1 MRKRG
6 ASANDSGIRPNLTNF
21 FLKNRQPEF
30 ARGTGSFART
40 VALEPPQ
47 GHPRPARAQSSF
59 SSKVRNRQSALI
71 LRKRQPTRSCAL
83 GLIGPARPA
92 LGQFARANMSDD
104 ERLIVREISSRR
116 VNIRAR
122 SAWKDFQERPTT
134 HSFGAG
140 ADSVS
145 ASFAASAGVIVN
157 PGATERVARS
167 ERNQAPHSIYGAS
180 SGRWASVCGASRRFF
195 RGCGG
200 GHELAV
206 FAQRFSRADDR
217 DVAQPLGR
225 LSACGQQRHG
235 ADGQESR

>member
-1 MRKRG
+1 M
-6 ASANDSGIRPNLTNF
+6 L
-21 FLKNRQPEF
+21 
-30 ARGTGSFART
+30 
-40 VALEPPQ
+40 
-47 GHPRPARAQSSF
+47 
-59 SSKVRNRQSALI
+59 
-71 LRKRQPTRSCAL
+71 C
-83 GLIGPARPA
+83 LIGPARPA
-92 LGQFARANMSDD
+92 LVQFTRANMSGD
-104 ERLIVREISSRR
+104 ERLNFREISSRR

-145 ASFAASAGVIVN
+145 ASFSASAGVIVN

-167 ERNQAPHSIYGAS
+167 ERNQRPHSTYGAS
-180 SGRWASVCGASRRFF
+180 SGRSATVCGAGRRFF

-225 LSACGQQRHG
+225 LSACGQRRHG

>member
-1 MRKRG
+1 MKISCVSRGEDDGGVNMRKRG

-30 ARGTGSFART
+30 ARGRGSFART
-40 VALEPPQ
+40 VALKPPQ

-59 SSKVRNRQSALI
+59 SPKVRNRQSALI
-71 LRKRQPTRSCAL
+71 LRKRQPSRSCAL

-92 LGQFARANMSDD
+92 LGQFTRANMSDD

-145 ASFAASAGVIVN
+145 ASFSASAGVIVN

-167 ERNQAPHSIYGAS
+167 ERNQRLHFTYGAS
-180 SGRWASVCGASRRFF
+180 SSQRGERLRRRLAIFPRLRCRSRTGGLRSAFF
-195 RGCGG
+195 
-200 GHELAV
+200 
-206 FAQRFSRADDR
+206 QRR
-217 DVAQPLGR
+217 
-225 LSACGQQRHG
+225 
-235 ADGQESR
+235 